1 MIKATRQPRRRAAV
15 FIAAALTAAVLVM
28 LALRPAAADSPR
40 AAELSAADKAD
51 IGRVEDYLN
60 GIATLNARFL
70 QISTNGGYAKGAIYL
85 WRPGRMR
92 IEYDPPT
99 PILIVADGSSLF
111 YQDKD
116 LGQISE
122 VPIGAT
128 PASVLLDERIALL
141 SGRFTIVGFER
152 QARVLRLTMVK
163 TEDAGE
169 GRITLIFG
177 DRPLVLKKWTIT
189 DAQGITTTV
198 SLLKSRFGVP
208 LKAELFQFEIPEE
221 EDMGPDS

>member
-116 LGQISE
+116 LDQISG